1 MRSLTGKVL
10 LLGLLLGPV
19 PLVGSAQTPDA
30 GGSLDP
36 WQASGYVKILQ
47 SAIFLEPVSPRLP
60 FETQLYDNLLHQ
72 RLNLDWYASE
82 HLSLQL
88 GWRNRLFWGD
98 QVRLFGASFIEL
110 QEEGDELLDLSWG
123 HASPSGVAVHS
134 AIDRLY
140 ATWTRG
146 LWEVRLGRQR
156 INWGISTIWNP
167 NDLFNTF
174 SFVDFDYEERPGS
187 DALRIQRY
195 LGFAA
200 RLELAVRP
208 AGRLDEAVIAG
219 LYAFN
224 RAEYDVQILA
234 GRMRTDWVLGAGW
247 AGALGEAGFKGEWT
261 AFYDPEADRIDLAA
275 TVALDYMWPGAFY
288 LNAGFLYTSTG
299 TTDGALDLFGYRP
312 SAKTLYPF
320 TYSLLLT
327 SSYAFT
333 PLLNGSLTLIYSP
346 GPSHTTF
353 LNPTLT
359 LSIADN
365 WDLALVG
372 QLEAL
377 RRDGTGTLPVKAAFL
392 RLKFSY

>member
-1 MRSLTGKVL
+1 MRPWIAKRLRWAGLLVL
-10 LLGLLLGPV
+10 L
-19 PLVGSAQTPDA
+19 PLTAPAQTPGA
-30 GGSLDP
+30 GGGKA
-36 WQASGYVKILQ
+36 WQASGYVKALQ
-47 SAIFLEPVSPRLP
+47 SAIFLEPLPPRFP
-60 FETQLYDNLLHQ
+60 AATQLYDNLIHH
-72 RLNLDWYASE
+72 RLNLDWYAGE

-98 QVRLFGASFIEL
+98 QVRLFGASFID
-110 QEEGDELLDLSWG
+110 QQDGDAAGLIDLSRG
-123 HASPSGVAVHS
+123 HASSSGVAVHTTL
-134 AIDRLY
+134 DRLY
-140 ATWTRG
+140 ATWARG
-146 LWEVRLGRQR
+146 AWEVHLGRQR
-156 INWGISTIWNP
+156 INWGISTLWNP

-187 DALRIQRY
+187 DALRILRY

-200 RLELAVRP
+200 RAELAIRL
-208 AGRLDEAVIAG
+208 ADHLDESVIAA

-224 RAEYDVQILA
+224 RAEYDVQLLA
-234 GRMRTDWVLGAGW
+234 GRMQTDWVLGAGW
-247 AGALGEAGFKGEWT
+247 AGALGQAGFKGEWT
-261 AFYDPEADRIDLAA
+261 AFYDPGADRIDLAA
-275 TVALDYMWPGAFY
+275 TATVDYMWPGSLY

-312 SAKTLYPF
+312 SPKTLYPF

-327 SSYAFT
+327 SSYTFT

-365 WDLALVG
+365 WDLTLVG

-377 RRDGTGTLPVKAAFL
+377 RRDDTGTLPVRAAFL
-392 RLKFSY
+392 RLRFSY